1 MADISR
7 HYSMAL
13 TTQKHPA
20 EHCIVNG
27 WTYKPK
33 MSCRAFGNYNAL
45 LATARHDVS
54 VAVSVA
60 PASDA
65 GAPTVATTFRAA
77 NGAPLFLYYTAYDF
91 SGSYTGTCYTAR
103 CDAKL
108 TVPAAL
114 APKDPVLVDMLRGGV
129 YAVAVDGRAGARP
142 FRDRHASGDER
153 VTFAN
158 LPLVDYPLVLC
169 DRSAVKFRRRE

>member
-20 EHCIVNG
+20 EHGIVNG

-33 MSCRAFGNYNAL
+33 MSCHAFAHYNAL
-45 LATARHDVS
+45 LATAKYDESVTVS
-54 VAVSVA
+54 VT
-60 PASDA
+60 PALDA
-65 GAPTVATTFRAA
+65 GAPTVATAFRAA
-77 NGAPLFLYYTAYDF
+77 DGKPLFLYYAAFDF

-108 TVPAAL
+108 SVPSAL

-129 YAVAVDGRAGARP
+129 YSV
-142 FRDRHASGDER
+142 SS
-153 VTFAN
+153 FAK
-158 LPLVDYPLVLC
+158 LPLVDYPLILA
-169 DRSAVKFRRRE
+169 DRPQVPLADCAVK